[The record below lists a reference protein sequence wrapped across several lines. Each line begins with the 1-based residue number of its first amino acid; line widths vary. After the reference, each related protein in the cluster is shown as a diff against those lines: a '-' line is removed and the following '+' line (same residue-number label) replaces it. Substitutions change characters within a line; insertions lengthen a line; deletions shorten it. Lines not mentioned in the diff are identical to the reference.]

1 MNPCNHSLKQ
11 QMCLVLIRMFFRH
24 LPHIS
29 CLNLDNID
37 ILIGMQQQ
45 QSWILMIL
53 ILAQSAQQQSTS
65 ASS

>member
-1 MNPCNHSLKQ
+1 
-11 QMCLVLIRMFFRH
+11 MFFRH

-53 ILAQSAQQQSTS
+53 ILAQSPQQQSTS